1 MTAKR
6 IAKPFALLATVAALV
21 TVGAA
26 SGAAQSKERVGERI
40 NVHLGSPA
48 QFPAGDPFHI
58 AHGWGGI
65 ATGLS
70 DYEAVGKWTFVL
82 EVDGVL
88 RQPDFVDR
96 TVTPGSGGAPDL
108 HGVAVVHNFPDG
120 LAGTHTFVGRWIGP
134 CQSLLESGMVAAC
147 EHATRVVEA
156 FTRTLTV
163 NFHEPVWNPGR
174 DWRDFPNQANPSP
187 DARGNP
193 GVWSYLASASLVHDP
208 TYSLLS
214 GFSDLGGRQQW
225 DAPGYIN
232 LLVGRVSGT
241 TTMAMHSYGGRIVG
255 DTLGRSAILGW
266 TSPIGGDVRISGRV
280 SLPDL
285 SACNVPVM
293 GSIWSIDKGA
303 ATLAS
308 AVLGPAGGTRFDLT
322 TTVSEGEKLYFI
334 HDPGYD
340 SHCDMLV
347 VDLEIEKT

>member
-120 LAGTHTFVGRWIGP
+120 LAGT
-134 CQSLLESGMVAAC
+134 
-147 EHATRVVEA
+147 
-156 FTRTLTV
+156 
-163 NFHEPVWNPGR
+163 
-174 DWRDFPNQANPSP
+174 
-187 DARGNP
+187 
-193 GVWSYLASASLVHDP
+193 
-208 TYSLLS
+208 
-214 GFSDLGGRQQW
+214 
-225 DAPGYIN
+225 
-232 LLVGRVSGT
+232 
-241 TTMAMHSYGGRIVG
+241 
-255 DTLGRSAILGW
+255 
-266 TSPIGGDVRISGRV
+266 
-280 SLPDL
+280 
-285 SACNVPVM
+285 
-293 GSIWSIDKGA
+293 
-303 ATLAS
+303 
-308 AVLGPAGGTRFDLT
+308 
-322 TTVSEGEKLYFI
+322 
-334 HDPGYD
+334 
-340 SHCDMLV
+340 
-347 VDLEIEKT
+347 